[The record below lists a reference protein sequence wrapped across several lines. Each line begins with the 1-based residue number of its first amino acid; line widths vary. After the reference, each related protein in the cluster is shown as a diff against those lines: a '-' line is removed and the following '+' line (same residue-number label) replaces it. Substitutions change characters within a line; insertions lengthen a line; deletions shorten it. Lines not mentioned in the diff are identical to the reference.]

1 VTVEFGP
8 VTRQTVA
15 EQVRARL
22 AERIASCELAPGSP
36 VPAERSLSEQFGV
49 ARTSVREA
57 LQGLVSLGVV
67 ERRGNRMYVAEHL
80 PEVVF
85 ASPAEFAADSR
96 KQFVVQLFETR
107 RVLELP
113 IFELASER
121 ATAEEREAIRRSAQE
136 FWVGMPLNEFRVLD
150 RRFHT
155 LVANACANPLLVE
168 MYGKVLDALF
178 RSAEFESLLYH
189 EANRDRVEQ
198 LVARSIDEHHA
209 IAKAFV
215 DGTPV
220 DVVGASESHLASVEQ
235 RMVEDLI

>member
-1 VTVEFGP
+1 MTVEFGP

-22 AERIASCELAPGSP
+22 AERIASGELAPGSA

-85 ASPAEFAADSR
+85 ASAADFAADTR

-121 ATAEEREAIRRSAQE
+121 ATGEARDAIRRSAQE

-155 LVANACANPLLVE
+155 LIANACANPLLVE

-178 RSAEFESLLYH
+178 RSGEFESLLFD
-189 EANRDRVEQ
+189 EANRDRVDQ
-198 LVARSIDEHHA
+198 LITRSIDEHHA

-220 DVVGASESHLASVEQ
+220 DVVDASESHLASVEQ

>member
-1 VTVEFGP
+1 MTVEFGP

-22 AERIASCELAPGSP
+22 AERIASGELAPGSP

-121 ATAEEREAIRRSAQE
+121 ATSR
-136 FWVGMPLNEFRVLD
+136 G
-150 RRFHT
+150 
-155 LVANACANPLLVE
+155 
-168 MYGKVLDALF
+168 
-178 RSAEFESLLYH
+178 
-189 EANRDRVEQ
+189 
-198 LVARSIDEHHA
+198 ARGDPS
-209 IAKAFV
+209 
-215 DGTPV
+215 
-220 DVVGASESHLASVEQ
+220 
-235 RMVEDLI
+235 

>member
-22 AERIASCELAPGSP
+22 AERIASGELAPGSP

-57 LQGLVSLGVV
+57 LQGLASLGVV
-67 ERRGNRMYVAEHL
+67 ERRGNRMYVAELL
-80 PEVVF
+80 PEVAF
-85 ASPAEFAADSR
+85 ASPDDTEADSR
-96 KQFVVQLFETR
+96 KQFVALLFETR

-121 ATAEEREAIRRSAQE
+121 ATTDEREAIRRSAQE
-136 FWVGMPLNEFRVLD
+136 FWVGMPLDEFRVLD

-155 LVANACANPLLVE
+155 LIANACGNALLVE

-178 RSAEFESLLYH
+178 RSSEFESLLYH
-189 EANRDRVEQ
+189 EANREQ
-198 LVARSIDEHHA
+198 VDELIARSIGDHHA
-209 IAKAFV
+209 IAKAFA
-215 DGTPV
+215 DGTAV
-220 DVVGASESHLASVEQ
+220 DVLSASERHLANVEQ
-235 RMVEDLI
+235 RMVTNLV

>member
-1 VTVEFGP
+1 MSHAGFDPVSLETVSAEI
-8 VTRQTVA
+8 RQ
-15 EQVRARL
+15 RL
-22 AERIASCELAPGSP
+22 ADAIHTGQLAPGMP
-36 VPAERSLSEQFGV
+36 LPAERVLCQEFGV

-121 ATAEEREAIRRSAQE
+121 ATTEEREAIRRSAQE

-178 RSAEFESLLYH
+178 RSAEFGSLLYP
-189 EANRDRVEQ
+189 EA
-198 LVARSIDEHHA
+198 
-209 IAKAFV
+209 
-215 DGTPV
+215 TP
-220 DVVGASESHLASVEQ
+220 H
-235 RMVEDLI
+235 R

>member
-1 VTVEFGP
+1 MTVEFGP

-22 AERIASCELAPGSP
+22 AERIASGELAPGSP
-36 VPAERSLSEQFGV
+36 VPAERGLSEQFGV

-85 ASPAEFAADSR
+85 ASPADFAADSR

-121 ATAEEREAIRRSAQE
+121 ATADEREAIRRGAQE
-136 FWVGMPLNEFRVLD
+136 FWVGMPLQDFRVLD

-155 LVANACANPLLVE
+155 LIANACANPLLVE

-178 RSAEFESLLYH
+178 RSGEFESLLFD
-189 EANRDRVEQ
+189 EANRGRVDQ
-198 LVARSIDEHHA
+198 LITRSIDEHHA

-215 DGTPV
+215 DGTAV
-220 DVVGASESHLASVEQ
+220 DVVSASECHLANVEQ
-235 RMVEDLI
+235 RMVQDLV

>member
-22 AERIASCELAPGSP
+22 AERIASGELAPGSP

-85 ASPAEFAADSR
+85 ASPADTAADSR

-113 IFELASER
+113 IFELAGER
-121 ATAEEREAIRRSAQE
+121 ATAEERDAIRRAAQE
-136 FWVGMPLNEFRVLD
+136 FWIGMPLDEFRVLD

-155 LVANACANPLLVE
+155 LIANACANPLLVE

-178 RSAEFESLLYH
+178 RSGEFESLLFD
-189 EANRDRVEQ
+189 EANRDRVDQ
-198 LVARSIDEHHA
+198 LNARSIDEHHA

-215 DGTPV
+215 DGAAV
-220 DVVGASESHLASVEQ
+220 DVVGASESHLTSVEH

>member
-1 VTVEFGP
+1 MTVEFGP
-8 VTRQTVA
+8 VTRRTVA

-22 AERIASCELAPGSP
+22 AERIASGELAPGSA

-85 ASPAEFAADSR
+85 ASPSEFAADSR

-121 ATAEEREAIRRSAQE
+121 ATPEERDAIRRNSQE
-136 FWVGMPLNEFRVLD
+136 FWFGMPLDEFRVLD

-155 LVANACANPLLVE
+155 LIANACGNPLLVE

-178 RSAEFESLLYH
+178 RSTEFESLLYDA
-189 EANRDRVEQ
+189 ANRDRVDQ
-198 LVARSIDEHHA
+198 LITRSINEHHA

-235 RMVEDLI
+235 RMVQDLI

>member
-22 AERIASCELAPGSP
+22 AERIASGELAPGSA

-85 ASPAEFAADSR
+85 ASAADFAADTR

-121 ATAEEREAIRRSAQE
+121 ATGEERDAIRRSAQE

-155 LVANACANPLLVE
+155 LIANACANPLLVE

-178 RSAEFESLLYH
+178 RSAEFESLLFD
-189 EANRDRVEQ
+189 EANRDRVDQ
-198 LVARSIDEHHA
+198 LVARSIDEHLA
-209 IAKAFV
+209 IAKAFT

>member
-1 VTVEFGP
+1 MTVEFGP

-22 AERIASCELAPGSP
+22 AERIASGELAPGSP

-67 ERRGNRMYVAEHL
+67 ERRGNRMYVAELL
-80 PEVVF
+80 PEVAF
-85 ASPAEFAADSR
+85 ASPDQTEADER
-96 KQFVVQLFETR
+96 KQFVAQLFETR

-113 IFELASER
+113 IFELASCR
-121 ATAEEREAIRRSAQE
+121 ANDDEREAIRRAAQE
-136 FWVGMPLNEFRVLD
+136 FYVGMPLQEFRVLD

-155 LVANACANPLLVE
+155 LIANACGNPLLME

-178 RSAEFESLLYH
+178 RSSEFESLLYH
-189 EANRDRVEQ
+189 EANRERV
-198 LVARSIDEHHA
+198 DELIAGSVRDHQA
-209 IAKAFV
+209 IAKAIH
-215 DGTPV
+215 DGSAV
-220 DVVGASESHLASVEQ
+220 DVVAASEQHLANVEH
-235 RMVEDLI
+235 RMVDELI

>member
-22 AERIASCELAPGSP
+22 AERIASGELAPGSP

-57 LQGLVSLGVV
+57 LQGLASLGMV
-67 ERRGNRMYVAEHL
+67 ERRGNRMYVADRL
-80 PEVVF
+80 PDVAF
-85 ASPAEFAADSR
+85 TSPADTEADAR

-113 IFELASER
+113 IFELAADR
-121 ATAEEREAIRRSAQE
+121 ATSGERDAVRRAAQE
-136 FWVGMPLNEFRVLD
+136 FWLGMPLAEFRVLD

-155 LVANACANPLLVE
+155 LIANSCRNPLLVE
-168 MYGKVLDALF
+168 TYGKVLDALF
-178 RSAEFESLLYH
+178 RSGEFESLLS
-189 EANRDRVEQ
+189 EAANRERVDE
-198 LVARSIDEHHA
+198 LISRSISEHQA

-215 DGTPV
+215 DGTSV
-220 DVVGASESHLASVEQ
+220 DVLSASEAHLVNVEQ
-235 RMVEDLI
+235 RMVRDLI

>member
-22 AERIASCELAPGSP
+22 AERIASGELAPGSA

-85 ASPAEFAADSR
+85 ASPADFAADSR

-121 ATAEEREAIRRSAQE
+121 ATAEERDAIRRSSQE
-136 FWVGMPLNEFRVLD
+136 FWIGMPLDEFRVLD

-155 LVANACANPLLVE
+155 LIANACANPLLVE

-178 RSAEFESLLYH
+178 RSAEFESLLFD
-189 EANRDRVEQ
+189 EANRDRVDQ
-198 LVARSIDEHHA
+198 LIARSIGEHHA

-235 RMVEDLI
+235 RMVQDLI

>member
-22 AERIASCELAPGSP
+22 AERIASGELAPGSP
-36 VPAERSLSEQFGV
+36 VPAERTLSEQFGV

-57 LQGLVSLGVV
+57 LQGLASLGVV
-67 ERRGNRMYVAEHL
+67 ERRGNRMYVAHRL
-80 PEVVF
+80 PDVTF
-85 ASPAEFAADSR
+85 ASPDDTADDAR

-113 IFELASER
+113 IFELAADR
-121 ATAEEREAIRRSAQE
+121 ATTDERDAIRRAAQE
-136 FWVGMPLNEFRVLD
+136 FWLGMPLAEFRLMD

-155 LVANACANPLLVE
+155 LIANACHNPLLVE
-168 MYGKVLDALF
+168 TYGKVLDALF
-178 RSAEFESLLYH
+178 RSGEFESLLSE
-189 EANRDRVEQ
+189 EANREHVDE
-198 LVARSIDEHHA
+198 LISRSINEHLA

-215 DGTPV
+215 EGTVV
-220 DVVGASESHLASVEQ
+220 DVLSSSEAHLANVEQ
-235 RMVEDLI
+235 RMVRDLI

>member
-1 VTVEFGP
+1 MTVEFGP

-22 AERIASCELAPGSP
+22 AERIASGELAPGSP

-85 ASPAEFAADSR
+85 ASPADSAADSR

-113 IFELASER
+113 IF
-121 ATAEEREAIRRSAQE
+121 
-136 FWVGMPLNEFRVLD
+136 
-150 RRFHT
+150 
-155 LVANACANPLLVE
+155 
-168 MYGKVLDALF
+168 
-178 RSAEFESLLYH
+178 
-189 EANRDRVEQ
+189 
-198 LVARSIDEHHA
+198 
-209 IAKAFV
+209 
-215 DGTPV
+215 
-220 DVVGASESHLASVEQ
+220 
-235 RMVEDLI
+235 